1 MTNYKLQI
9 TNKVQN
15 SNDKKYRIKL
25 PNFEG
30 PLDLLLFL
38 IRKHKIDIYD
48 IPISF
53 MLSEYLKYLSL
64 MERLNI
70 SIEGEFIEMAATL
83 IKIKLRSLL
92 PHPVNEEEEDLQA
105 ELVSNLV
112 AYQKIKETV
121 ELLNNLAEEN
131 KYYFYRSI
139 DKDTKKNIQDFAIS
153 YNIEQDSGDLY
164 NLIKVLQKYILQ
176 HPQEIPQD
184 IALEK
189 FKVEDKIK
197 AIRKILRRN
206 KKILFSD
213 IVQNCNRLEVI
224 TFFLAILELV
234 RMKKITIFQNKQFSD
249 IHIIK
254 KK

>member
-1 MTNYKLQI
+1 M
-9 TNKVQN
+9 
-15 SNDKKYRIKL
+15 KKYEIKL

-30 PLDLLLFL
+30 PMDLLLFL

-48 IPISF
+48 IPIAF

-70 SIEGEFIEMAATL
+70 SIEGEFIVMAATL

-92 PHPVNEEEEDLQA
+92 PHPVDEEEEDLQA
-105 ELVSNLV
+105 ELVSNLI

-121 ELLNNLAEEN
+121 EFLNNLAEEN
-131 KYYFYRSI
+131 RYYFYRSI
-139 DKDTKKNIQDFAIS
+139 DRDTKKNIQNFAIS

-164 NLIKVLQKYILQ
+164 DLIKALQKYILQ
-176 HPQEIPQD
+176 QPQEVPQN
-184 IALEK
+184 IILEK
-189 FKVEDKIK
+189 IKVEDKIK
-197 AIRKILRRN
+197 EIRKILRKN
-206 KKILFSD
+206 PKILFSN
-213 IVQNCNRLEVI
+213 IVKSCSRLEIV

-234 RMKKITIFQNKQFSD
+234 KMRKITVFQNKQFSE
-249 IHIIK
+249 IQISK

>member
-1 MTNYKLQI
+1 MIKAMNKRYK
-9 TNKVQN
+9 
-15 SNDKKYRIKL
+15 IKL

-48 IPISF
+48 IPIAF

-131 KYYFYRSI
+131 KYYLYRSI

-213 IVQNCNRLEVI
+213 IVQNFNKLEVV

-234 RMKKITIFQNKQFSD
+234 RMKKITIFQNKQFSE
-249 IHIIK
+249 IHISK

>member
-9 TNKVQN
+9 SNKVQN
-15 SNDKKYRIKL
+15 SNDKKYKIKL
-25 PNFEG
+25 PIFEG

-48 IPISF
+48 IPIAF

-213 IVQNCNRLEVI
+213 IVQNFNKLEVV

-234 RMKKITIFQNKQFSD
+234 RMKKITIFQNKQFSE
-249 IHIIK
+249 IHISK

>member
-1 MTNYKLQI
+1 MNKRYK
-9 TNKVQN
+9 
-15 SNDKKYRIKL
+15 IKL

-48 IPISF
+48 IPIAF

-176 HPQEIPQD
+176 QPQEIPQD

-213 IVQNCNRLEVI
+213 IVQNCNKLEVV

-234 RMKKITIFQNKQFSD
+234 RMKKITIFQNTQFSD
-249 IHIIK
+249 IHISK